1 VQKSDSTPLTAAV
14 GLAAVGLAGSLL
26 GYLPWPIGVL
36 LFLAGGGA
44 AVWLRKRVAPAAA
57 PRVVQKVES
66 GLRIVEKPL
75 AGNKKGLT
83 HALRVTISTEVAVEL
98 GLRVTCDGPINEVE
112 PVAQTGR
119 GAGARQGV
127 PAFVRESRQSCLF
140 VMRNSP
146 GERELFL
153 RVDLFAAQPIH
164 IQRVEQIRPGGKV
177 TLPEWKELDL
187 VLAAP
192 EAPAGAEAAPAAA
205 AAAPGAATEMDAPAA
220 PVAPDT
226 VPGASAAPAASSP
239 AAAPAAPATPAAP
252 GNPAASG
259 QPGSPG

>member
-1 VQKSDSTPLTAAV
+1 MQKTDSTPLTAAL
-14 GLAAVGLAGSLL
+14 GLAAVGLAGAIL

-75 AGNKKGLT
+75 AGNKKGLA

-98 GLRVTCDGPINEVE
+98 GLRVICDGPINEVE

-127 PAFVRESRQSCLF
+127 PAFVRESRQSWLF

-153 RVDLFAAQPIH
+153 RADLFAAQPIH
-164 IQRVEQIRPGGKV
+164 VQRVEQIRPGGKV

-192 EAPAGAEAAPAAA
+192 EAPAGAETAPAAA
-205 AAAPGAATEMDAPAA
+205 AAAPGAEVGAGAAGIPAA
-220 PVAPDT
+220 P
-226 VPGASAAPAASSP
+226 GSPAASSSP
-239 AAAPAAPATPAAP
+239 VASTAGTRPTAPHP
-252 GNPAASG
+252 NPSIESG
-259 QPGSPG
+259 PEA